1 MVKLENL
8 SVTFSKTLVYMGV
21 EKVFPLGEPHPEE
34 TLIETV

>member
-1 MVKLENL
+1 MLDGPCHHGKAHHKQGK
-8 SVTFSKTLVYMGV
+8 FSV